1 MGASWVSWL
10 GLVVGWGWGWQLQ
23 WVAGRLYSQQL
34 LLLLLLEQLRR
45 GW

>member
-10 GLVVGWGWGWQLQ
+10 GLVVGWSWQLQ